1 MKIITQISMFDDTQ
15 NENLGDLE
23 RLQKVLD
30 NLPDEKLIHKLK
42 QKRKNGR
49 NEWPVEAMWNSLIA
63 SFIFDHD
70 SIASL
75 IRELN
80 RNSQLRMIC
89 GFQPHIYSVL
99 IDEKNEY
106 GRKKREMRYKLAP
119 TASAY
124 TNFLNNLK
132 ECQQELREMFDL
144 LIKYMYEN
152 LDDFGT
158 ILAADG
164 KAIQSFAAKISKNKS
179 GNRGERDANWC
190 KKEYTTTKTNGETIT
205 KTVRWFGFRLHLI
218 SDATYELPVDY
229 EVTKASNSEIKET
242 EKILDNI
249 KQKYPEKL
257 NRCKYFLADRGY
269 DSTKLIQ
276 WLTTEGAAPIIDI
289 RNLWKGEE
297 TRQFK
302 NTDIVY
308 NYKGKVY
315 YIVEATG
322 ETIELEYRGYDK
334 SRDCQRY
341 GFHPKYH
348 DKRIFRIPLKTDP
361 RIFTKVAR
369 NSRKWKR
376 LYKKRT
382 SIERINGRIDRDYKF
397 EKHTIRGLKK
407 MKMFL
412 TVTFIVQLAYAKSKI
427 ESGIKKGFSRH
438 FA

>member
-1 MKIITQISMFDDTQ
+1 MQ
-15 NENLGDLE
+15 
-23 RLQKVLD
+23 V
-30 NLPDEKLIHKLK
+30 
-42 QKRKNGR
+42 
-49 NEWPVEAMWNSLIA
+49 
-63 SFIFDHD
+63 IFDHD

-164 KAIQSFAAKISKNKS
+164 KAIQSFATKISKNKS
-179 GNRGERDANWC
+179 GNRGER
-190 KKEYTTTKTNGETIT
+190 
-205 KTVRWFGFRLHLI
+205 
-218 SDATYELPVDY
+218 DATYELPVDY